1 MRKACAQKRG
11 LMRKRNILFF
21 MAQLCIICVLSGCGG
36 KSQQAMNEQVTKPET
51 TLSGQEEPDEN
62 FESDIV
68 DSDNESEDGNKD
80 KNKVQNT
87 EIENNSNGT
96 TGTEPE
102 GEDENSTEIVPEVT
116 DNELSQKKEPV
127 KVRGIYISGPV
138 AGTEKMDDL
147 ISLVNETELNAMVID
162 IKNDDGKITYNMQSD
177 TVTEIGAGTE
187 YVKDINALVS
197 KCKENDIYLIARIV
211 AFKDPYLAEH
221 KPELSVTN
229 KDGSIFRDKKGLAWV
244 NPYKREVWDY
254 LIEIATE
261 AANIGFDEIQ
271 FDYIRFSTDL
281 KPKQVDFGEEA
292 ENVSKTQI
300 ITEFT
305 KYAYEKLSKLNV
317 YVAADVYGT
326 VIDSK
331 IDQDIVGQDYKEMAS
346 HLDYICPMVYPSHYA
361 NGSYGIPIPDAEPYR
376 TVKAAMSAAAR
387 ELSDLPEDKR
397 AVNRVW
403 IQDFT
408 ASWVNGHIKYGKQ
421 QIRDQIRGAYEAGYD
436 EWILWNAAVNYKRD
450 ILLTDEEA
458 VKEAEGWAIDDTTQG
473 TMQAA
478 SGNESEISETK
489 KSSLV
494 SQEDSTQIQESISQD
509 EEENSQ
515 TQETLSTQEEST
527 T

>member
-1 MRKACAQKRG
+1 MKKG
-11 LMRKRNILFF
+11 NILLLL
-21 MAQLCIICVLSGCGG
+21 AQLSILCVLYGCGG
-36 KSQQAMNEQVTKPET
+36 NQKQTMNEQQTGTET
-51 TLSGQEEPDEN
+51 ELIEHKESGKES
-62 FESDIV
+62 ESDS
-68 DSDNESEDGNKD
+68 SDGYKKLADANKE
-80 KNKVQNT
+80 KNKTQNIET
-87 EIENNSNGT
+87 ENSSNGT
-96 TGTEPE
+96 AETEQA
-102 GEDENSTEIVPEVT
+102 GQDENIIVTASEAADSEI
-116 DNELSQKKEPV
+116 SRKREPV
-127 KVRGIYISGPV
+127 KVRGIYVSGPV

-147 ISLVNETELNAMVID
+147 IKLVDETELNAMVID

-177 TVTEIGAGTE
+177 TVMEIGAATN
-187 YVKDINALVS
+187 YIKDISALVS
-197 KCKENDIYLIARIV
+197 KCKEKDIYLIARIV

-261 AANIGFDEIQ
+261 AANVGFDEIQ

-292 ENVSKTQI
+292 ENVSKIQI

-317 YVAADVYGT
+317 YVAADVFGT

-331 IDQDIVGQDYKEMAS
+331 IDQEIVGQDYKEMS
-346 HLDYICPMVYPSHYA
+346 SNLDYICPMVYPSHYA

-376 TVKAAMSAAAR
+376 TVKAAMNAASK
-387 ELSDLPEDKR
+387 ELSDLSEDKR
-397 AVNRVW
+397 AINRVW

-408 ASWVNGHIKYGKQ
+408 ASWVDGHIKYGKQ

-458 VKEAEGWAIDDTTQG
+458 VKEAEGWVIDDTTHG
-473 TMQAA
+473 TMEDA
-478 SGNESEISETK
+478 SRNESESSETK
-489 KSSLV
+489 MSNLGSEQDRTQTQESI
-494 SQEDSTQIQESISQD
+494 SQSEEDSTQIQDSISLD
-509 EEENSQ
+509 EGENF
-515 TQETLSTQEEST
+515 
-527 T
+527 

>member
-1 MRKACAQKRG
+1 MIKR
-11 LMRKRNILFF
+11 RVLFF
-21 MAQLCIICVLSGCGG
+21 TLQLSMICALWGCGG
-36 KSQQAMNEQVTKPET
+36 NSEQTMNEQKSATEII
-51 TLSGQEEPDEN
+51 SSEQEESCEVPEAVTDTEK
-62 FESDIV
+62 
-68 DSDNESEDGNKD
+68 DNEN
-80 KNKVQNT
+80 NT
-87 EIENNSNGT
+87 EAV
-96 TGTEPE
+96 
-102 GEDENSTEIVPEVT
+102 STEAVSEAE
-116 DNELSQKKEPV
+116 DNELSQKREPV
-127 KVRGIYISGPV
+127 KVRGIYVSGTA
-138 AGTEKMDDL
+138 AGTDKMDEL
-147 ISLVNETELNAMVID
+147 IKLVDETELNAMVID
-162 IKNDDGKITYNMQSD
+162 IKNDDGKITYDMQSD
-177 TVTEIGAGTE
+177 TVTEIGAGTNCIE
-187 YVKDINALVS
+187 DINSLVS
-197 KCKENDIYLIARIV
+197 KCKEKDIYLIARIV

-221 KPELSVTN
+221 KPELAVTN

-254 LIEIATE
+254 LIEVATQ
-261 AANIGFDEIQ
+261 AANAGFDEIQ

-346 HLDYICPMVYPSHYA
+346 TLDYICPMVYPSHYA
-361 NGSYGIPIPDAEPYR
+361 NGSYGIPVPDAEPYR

-397 AVNRVW
+397 AINRVW

-408 ASWVNGHIKYGKQ
+408 ASWVDGHIKYGKQ

-458 VKEAEGWAIDDTTQG
+458 AKEALGWTVDRT
-473 TMQAA
+473 
-478 SGNESEISETK
+478 ERR
-489 KSSLV
+489 
-494 SQEDSTQIQESISQD
+494 
-509 EEENSQ
+509 
-515 TQETLSTQEEST
+515 
-527 T
+527 